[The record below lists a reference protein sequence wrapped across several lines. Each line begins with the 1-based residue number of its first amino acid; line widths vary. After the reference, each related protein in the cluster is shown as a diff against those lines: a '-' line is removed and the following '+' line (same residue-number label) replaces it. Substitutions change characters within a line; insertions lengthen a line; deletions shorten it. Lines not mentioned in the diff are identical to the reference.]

1 MDRHVPAVQQIDFAA
16 MDPLLAR
23 LSDSVVRA
31 KTLEDLA
38 RPLLD
43 MLEKITR
50 LESTYLTTINFEQAL
65 QHVLYARNTR
75 TMVIPEGLT
84 VPWGDTLCYRALKE
98 GRMFTADVRSCWGD
112 SEAAAA
118 LGIQTYVSMPVR
130 LSDGAVYGTLCAASA
145 ERAELPPETEKM
157 LQLFASLIAQQVE
170 REQLLEALQ
179 RKNEQL
185 TAMALLD
192 PLTGAPNRRA
202 LFEELERLQARARR
216 SDSMVMVAFLDLDG
230 FKRVNDT
237 HGHEVGDALLCAI
250 SNQLRAVMRESDFLS
265 RFGGDEFVF
274 VGPGPLRGQGTA
286 EAIRSLQLRLQEATV
301 CSVPLAGQRTLEY
314 PGASVGV
321 VCADPCEGTCDTAIR
336 LADEAMYQAKC
347 SRRGLV

>member
-1 MDRHVPAVQQIDFAA
+1 

-23 LSDSVVRA
+23 LSDSVVQA
-31 KTLEDLA
+31 KTLEELT

-50 LESTYLTTINFEQAL
+50 LESTYLTTIDFKRAL

-75 TMVIPEGLT
+75 KMEIPEGLT
-84 VPWGDTLCYRALKE
+84 VPWGDTLCYRALEE
-98 GRMFTADVRSCWGD
+98 GRMFTADVQGCWGD

-145 ERAELPPETEKM
+145 ERAQLPPETEKM
-157 LQLFASLIAQQVE
+157 LQLFAGLIAQQVE
-170 REQLLEALQ
+170 REQLLEELQ

-185 TAMALLD
+185 TTMALLD
-192 PLTGAPNRRA
+192 PLTGVPNRRA

-230 FKRVNDT
+230 FKQVNDT

-250 SNQLRAVMRESDFLS
+250 SNQLRAAMRESDFVS

-274 VGPGPLRGQGTA
+274 VSPGPQRGQDAT
-286 EAIRSLQLRLQEATV
+286 EAILGLRQRLQRATV
-301 CSVPLAGQRTLEY
+301 CCIPIPDNQTLEY

-321 VCADPCEGTCDTAIR
+321 VCSDPGQRTPDLAIR
-336 LADEAMYQAKC
+336 DADQAMYQAKYE
-347 SRRGLV
+347 RRAALQH

>member
-1 MDRHVPAVQQIDFAA
+1 
-16 MDPLLAR
+16 
-23 LSDSVVRA
+23 
-31 KTLEDLA
+31 
-38 RPLLD
+38 
-43 MLEKITR
+43 
-50 LESTYLTTINFEQAL
+50 
-65 QHVLYARNTR
+65 
-75 TMVIPEGLT
+75 
-84 VPWGDTLCYRALKE
+84 
-98 GRMFTADVRSCWGD
+98 
-112 SEAAAA
+112 
-118 LGIQTYVSMPVR
+118 
-130 LSDGAVYGTLCAASA
+130 
-145 ERAELPPETEKM
+145 
-157 LQLFASLIAQQVE
+157 
-170 REQLLEALQ
+170 
-179 RKNEQL
+179 
-185 TAMALLD
+185 
-192 PLTGAPNRRA
+192 
-202 LFEELERLQARARR
+202 
-216 SDSMVMVAFLDLDG
+216 MVAFLDLDG